1 LAISKQLVEIMGG
14 EIGVHDNG
22 SLPGSTFWF
31 EIPTNLGEAAA
42 GGNTATVAAV
52 NS

>member
-1 LAISKQLVEIMGG
+1 VEIMGG
-14 EIGVHDNG
+14 DIGVHDNG

-31 EIPTNLGEAAA
+31 EIPTNLGEPAAHGNAAA
-42 GGNTATVAAV
+42 IAAV